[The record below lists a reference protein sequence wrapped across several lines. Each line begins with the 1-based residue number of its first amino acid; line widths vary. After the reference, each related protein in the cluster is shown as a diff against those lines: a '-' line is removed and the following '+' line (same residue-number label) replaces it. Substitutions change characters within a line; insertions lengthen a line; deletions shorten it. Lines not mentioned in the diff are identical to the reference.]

1 MTMAAT
7 SPGDRPASKTTVIA
21 AFVATT
27 LFTTVIGGAVT
38 YWISIE
44 SAQHQARL
52 ADRTAQVDRF
62 IAAAQ
67 AFDPL
72 VVKFV
77 SEVGAG
83 EVTEPTKGAIKANIL
98 QQSSAL
104 ESARTLLSDRERE
117 LADQYVAA
125 LVAADAGSKG
135 ATGPLDSRGFAQAAV
150 QIATLRPQLIE
161 ALRAD

>member
-7 SPGDRPASKTTVIA
+7 SHGERPASKTTVIV

-27 LFTTVIGGAVT
+27 LFTTVIGGLVT
-38 YWISIE
+38 YWVGIQ
-44 SAQHQARL
+44 SAQHQAHL

-72 VVKFV
+72 VVTFV
-77 SEVGAG
+77 REVRVGR
-83 EVTEPTKGAIKANIL
+83 VTQPTKDAIKANLL
-98 QQSSAL
+98 QQRSAL
-104 ESARTLLSDRERE
+104 EGAGTLLSDQERA
-117 LADQYVAA
+117 LADDYIEA
-125 LVAADAGSKG
+125 LVAADAGSKE

-150 QIATLRPQLIE
+150 QIATLRPELIE
-161 ALRAD
+161 ALCAD

>member
-7 SPGDRPASKTTVIA
+7 SPGERPASKTTVIM

-27 LFTTVIGGAVT
+27 LFTTVIGGLVT
-38 YWISIE
+38 YWVGIQ
-44 SAQHQARL
+44 SAQHQAHL

-72 VVKFV
+72 VVTFV
-77 SEVGAG
+77 REVRAG
-83 EVTEPTKGAIKANIL
+83 RVSQPTKDAIKANLL
-98 QQSSAL
+98 QQRSAL
-104 ESARTLLSDRERE
+104 ESAGTLLSDQERA
-117 LADQYVAA
+117 LADDYIEA
-125 LVAADAGSKG
+125 LVAADAGSKE

-150 QIATLRPQLIE
+150 QIATLRPELIE